1 MVSTMLL
8 GNRPFP
14 FFPLTVCI
22 ISAYSISTSAA
33 RLVSDSLFELAAD
46 KHSFS
51 HRLVPENLEIGSPGS
66 IPHPRKPYSGE
77 AEDVSDNRESGR
89 LERRKWKYSSRSRSR
104 FKLKP
109 VENKVWQQ
117 REEERDFSWRKA
129 LTTVGGTTS
138 NLTDAIALLAF
149 KSTMSATVAA
159 ESPLKSWN
167 LTNIPNVCLW
177 DKVNCSSSGRVT
189 EVQLSAVHYGDQG
202 SPGGDDLIP
211 LVLDGSLPVELGLL
225 DKLQVLD
232 LTANS
237 LTGSIPPELGNLT
250 SLRKL
255 LLSTNLLQTAI
266 PKELGQL
273 SNLEVLDLGRSLLYW
288 VDAPFRNFYGGTH
301 LPPEL
306 SELSKLEYLS
316 VNNSF
321 LGGSLPASFG
331 KLQALTYLDLN
342 FNNLYGSIP
351 SEIGNL
357 SSLVYLKL
365 SYNNFSGTLP
375 PELGSLSKLEY
386 LDLGE
391 NNFESGS
398 QIPETYAN
406 LSSLRGCY
414 LNYTNLGGP
423 IPAFFGSLPHLDWL
437 DLSDNF
443 FTSIPDKLGD
453 FHGKDLYLFNNLISG
468 PIPDLGQM
476 PEIQVLGL
484 WNNLLSG
491 TLPLSLVGVQNTL
504 YSLNLA
510 QNNISGEIPPE
521 YGELMVNSF
530 DSYYS
535 EYYHKRTITARGII
549 DLSYNQLSGPVP
561 KELAILGIGLN
572 ELHLENNK
580 LNGTVPEALSN
591 LTQLGLL
598 DLSSNSLSG
607 ELSDRIFSGMKL
619 DTLNLTGNKFSGALP
634 IGFCSDDS
642 PLDFWAGGNQF
653 NGSVP
658 AKIKLCKGLTD
669 FHANDNDL
677 SGLLPES
684 FCEVTSIN
692 NVGLQNNFLEGSL
705 PACLS
710 KLENIVTLN
719 LANNS
724 FGGEIPA
731 IWNGELAE
739 PSNPVQVFLNDCNF
753 SGSIPPVNS
762 SRHWTISSLDLDNN
776 HLQGVIPPSLS
787 YLQSE
792 LNTLSLSGNNLN
804 GSLDILAALPNLVSF
819 DATGN
824 NFTGGVPGNVSSVLT
839 LAELQLAGNPLGGG
853 LPESLATLTGL
864 QVLNLS
870 YASLTGPIPSIL
882 TSMTT
887 LTSLSLKGN
896 QLSGSIPSGFD
907 SLSAIESLDLSNNLL
922 SGDIPVSFASL
933 AHLTFLNVS
942 DNNLMGTI
950 PGGNLTR
957 FNATSFEG
965 NSAGLCSSPLAACP
979 VPVSVSS
986 GSSGL
991 SGAAIAGIVC
1001 GSLAII
1007 LLLVALVLWYFCG
1020 AAMAV
1025 DRGEFK
1031 LYQKTDA
1038 PFSLQDIKDATN
1050 NFSDDFL
1057 LGRGGFGSVY
1067 RAKLEKANVDLA
1079 VKRMDHGGGQGM
1091 KELQTEMEL
1100 LGNLKHKNVVILYGS
1115 YIDRTESLLFYE
1127 LLPNGDLSDLL
1138 NPAKAKG
1145 AFNSWAVRNNALLG
1159 TARGL
1164 KYLHC
1169 DAPLPIVHRD
1179 IKPQNVL
1186 FDAELEAR
1194 IADFGLSRTMDIDK
1208 EALET
1213 GLSGT
1218 VGYLAPEYI
1227 HEGKCST
1234 ASDVY
1239 AFGVLLFQVVTGR
1252 KPTESAMAEHG
1263 MPTWI
1268 SQNLVKNG
1276 IKALVDPGLELQKG
1290 EEAQLIGLL
1299 RIGIL
1304 CTSRSPKR
1312 RPDMEEIVHFIETLD
1327 TYEHTGEGLGALPG
1341 DRMVKVQPRDENA
1354 EDEPGVSI
1362 LSMSSD
1368 GGQSFNTPFH
1378 AQQMAM

>member
-357 SSLVYLKL
+357 SSLMYLRL

-443 FTSIPDKLGD
+443 FTSIPDKLGS
-453 FHGKDLYLFNNLISG
+453 FPGERLLLANNLISG
-468 PIPDLGQM
+468 PIPDLSPM
-476 PEIQVLGL
+476 SALKILDL
-484 WNNLLSG
+484 SNNLLSG
-491 TLPLSLVGVQNTL
+491 TLPLSLLGPQN
-504 YSLNLA
+504 SLNGLYLA
-510 QNNISGEIPPE
+510 YNNISGEIPPE
-521 YGELMVNSF
+521 FGELMLNS
-530 DSYYS
+530 SYYS
-535 EYYHKRTITARGII
+535 DYYEMEVTFGQI
-549 DLSYNQLSGPVP
+549 DLSYNQLSGPIP
-561 KELAILGIGLN
+561 KELGMLGQGVEML
-572 ELHLENNK
+572 LLQHNK
-580 LNGTVPEALSN
+580 LNGTVPETLSN
-591 LTQLGLL
+591 LTQLQAL
-598 DLSSNSLSG
+598 DLSCNSFSG
-607 ELSDRIFSGMKL
+607 ELPDRLFSGNAQQW
-619 DTLNLTGNKFSGALP
+619 DTLNLTGNMFTGALP
-634 IGFCSDDS
+634 MGGVCNVNST
-642 PLDFWAGGNQF
+642 LQQFWAAGNQF
-653 NGSVP
+653 TSIPENVSSCESMIYFYV
-658 AKIKLCKGLTD
+658 
-669 FHANDNDL
+669 NDNLL
-677 SGLLPES
+677 SGTLPEGLCLAS
-684 FCEVTSIN
+684 KLLDVR
-692 NVGLQNNFLEGSL
+692 LQNNFLDGSL
-705 PACLS
+705 PSCLS
-710 KLENIVTLN
+710 NLSEIVFLN

-724 FGGEIPA
+724 FGGEIPP
-731 IWNGELAE
+731 IWNAELANE
-739 PSNPVQVFLNDCNF
+739 TNPVQVFLNDCNF
-753 SGSIPPVNS
+753 TGSIPFVSKS
-762 SRHWTISSLDLDNN
+762 SHWTISSLDLSNN
-776 HLQGVIPPSLS
+776 RLHGAVPPSLS
-787 YLQSE
+787 YFQNE

-839 LAELQLAGNPLGGG
+839 LLELHLAGNPLGGG

-870 YASLTGPIPSIL
+870 YASLTGSIPSIL
-882 TSMTT
+882 TNMTT

-1067 RAKLEKANVDLA
+1067 RAKLEKANVELA
-1079 VKRMDHGGGQGM
+1079 VKRMEHGGGQGL

-1145 AFNSWAVRNNALLG
+1145 TFSSWAVRSNALLG

-1169 DAPLPIVHRD
+1169 DARLPIVHRD

-1186 FDAELEAR
+1186 FDSDLEAR
-1194 IADFGLSRTMDIDK
+1194 IADFGLSRMMDIDK
-1208 EALET
+1208 DALET

-1239 AFGVLLFQVVTGR
+1239 AFGVLLFQVITGR
-1252 KPTESAMAEHG
+1252 KPTESAMAERG

-1268 SQNLVKNG
+1268 SLNLVHNG
-1276 IKALVDPGLELQKG
+1276 IQAIVDPGLELQPG
-1290 EEAQLIGLL
+1290 EEKQLVGLL
-1299 RIGIL
+1299 RVGIL

-1341 DRMVKVQPRDENA
+1341 AQMVEMQSRDENA
-1354 EDEPGVSI
+1354 DDEPGVSI
-1362 LSMSSD
+1362 VSMSSYEE
-1368 GGQSFNTPFH
+1368 QSFITPFH
-1378 AQQMAM
+1378 AQRTAL